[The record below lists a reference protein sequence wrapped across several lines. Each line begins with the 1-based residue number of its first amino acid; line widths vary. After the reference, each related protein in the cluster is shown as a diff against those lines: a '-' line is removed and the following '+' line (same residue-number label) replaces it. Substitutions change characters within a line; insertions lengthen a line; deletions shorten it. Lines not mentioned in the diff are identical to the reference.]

1 MNESRLQQLV
11 NRAKIG
17 FLQWR
22 INRALRR
29 FDKARVLTPECGRAW
44 LKLSTLIHTR
54 NSLRT
59 PADVAQIEKERGL
72 I

>member
-1 MNESRLQQLV
+1 MSTRRLQELAK
-11 NRAKIG
+11 RAKIG

-44 LKLSTLIHTR
+44 LKLSTLIHMR

-72 I
+72 V

>member
-11 NRAKIG
+11 NRTKIG

-44 LKLSTLIHTR
+44 LKLSTLIHIR

-72 I
+72 V

>member
-11 NRAKIG
+11 NRTNIH

-72 I
+72 V